1 MKITVDSNLMIKN
14 IFEPPI
20 SIQFTKK
27 EVNLRELIKRLGDI
41 CYMIEFLFGS
51 ELGNDVNKLTLN
63 NTNFLILPH
72 GLNTPL
78 KDGDVIYVDI
88 LWDSITGG

>member
-1 MKITVDSNLMIKN
+1 MKITVDSNLLIKN

-20 SIQFTKK
+20 SIHFKEK
-27 EVNLRELIKRLGDI
+27 EVSLRELIKRLGDI
-41 CYMIEFLFGS
+41 CYMIEFLFGN
-51 ELGNDVNKLTLN
+51 ELGNDVNKLTVN
-63 NTNFLILPH
+63 NTNFLMLPQ
-72 GLNTPL
+72 GLNTTL